1 MVNMRNAFN
10 GYASYPQ
17 IQFHEKAAMITRQNR
32 APFFDDWV
40 RLRSKLKGEEHKDT
54 LLAAN
59 NYANILNDM
68 QRHAEAKALLRK
80 TMPVARQVVG
90 EDDRLTLTMRKIY
103 ARALYEDP
111 TATLDDLREAV
122 TTLEDVARIAR
133 RVLGSAHPNTAGIEI
148 ALRDARAA
156 LRAREALSPPAGE
169 A

>member
-1 MVNMRNAFN
+1 MRNAFN

-80 TMPVARQVVG
+80 TMPVARRVLG
-90 EDDRLTLTMRKIY
+90 EGDALMLMMRKTY
-103 ARALYEDP
+103 AGALCKDNRA
-111 TATLDDLREAV
+111 TFDDLREAV
-122 TTLEDVARIAR
+122 RTYEDTERIAR
-133 RVLGSAHPNTAGIEI
+133 RVLGGAHPTTAGIG
-148 ALRDARAA
+148 RDLQYSRAA
-156 LRAREALSPPAGE
+156 LAAREGTPPGNARP
-169 A
+169 

>member
-1 MVNMRNAFN
+1 MRNAFN

-122 TTLEDVARIAR
+122 TALEEIERTMR
-133 RVLGSAHPNTAGIEI
+133 RVFGGAHPVATAIGVHLGKSRATLRERLGI
-148 ALRDARAA
+148 
-156 LRAREALSPPAGE
+156 
-169 A
+169 